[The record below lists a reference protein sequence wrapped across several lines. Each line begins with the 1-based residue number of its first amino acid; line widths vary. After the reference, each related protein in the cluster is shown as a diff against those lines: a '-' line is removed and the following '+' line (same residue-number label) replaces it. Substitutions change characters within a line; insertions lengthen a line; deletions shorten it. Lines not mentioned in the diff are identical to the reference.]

1 MSKHFSELREHN
13 HVISAMYLGVEPAE
27 LSEIAVDREVFQVIL
42 WMLPPPAQDFLA
54 DSVWSGRFG
63 LGSFGLAVSV
73 WGHFGHDISVQKQL
87 IAFVYLNYYTGRRNF
102 MLAGVIPIPFRGVM
116 TAVKS
121 EL

>member
-1 MSKHFSELREHN
+1 MD
-13 HVISAMYLGVEPAE
+13 VAPAGTG
-27 LSEIAVDREVFQVIL
+27 L
-42 WMLPPPAQDFLA
+42 
-54 DSVWSGRFG
+54 SGRFG